1 MSLLVSGGAAAV
13 SAVSPL
19 TVGALQASSRAA
31 SVRYGSRIPT
41 YRRSNRTRSVAL
53 RVASSSSVFTAK
65 KFGPTHVRSYSTEP
79 QKKEETQPAATTASS
94 NNNNGVSLVDQLI
107 QGKTSPKSRIPS
119 WLTLPAIKKFVK
131 ELPQMTREV
140 LQHYW
145 MGTKLLWLNI
155 RLSTK
160 IAFRVLRG
168 HKMSR
173 RERRLL
179 VRTMS
184 DLFRLV
190 PFSVFV
196 IVPFME
202 LTLPIFLKLFPNM
215 LPSTFDDKMKQA
227 EALRKQLQLKVEM
240 ARFLKETVMEMQPS
254 SEKVEGDFGEFFRKL
269 RDGEMVHPSELVKY
283 AKFFEDEITLDGLER
298 SQLMAMCKILGMK
311 PFGPD
316 AFLRYQLKSRL
327 DQLKKDDIQIR
338 EEGIDNLTLEELQQ
352 ACHAR
357 GMPGYNSKNSY
368 LLKRRMEGW
377 LDLSL
382 DRNLP
387 VALLL
392 LSRAFQLT
400 ARAGLEDVLKD
411 TIATMPQELID
422 EIELRIEQKAQD
434 KVDRSLKLEVL
445 EHYRELVEEEAEE
458 EAEQLEEKK
467 EKLGA
472 DVEIKPIAEALTT
485 LASPVEPIK
494 QDIQELQQAVR
505 QLRVEGDV
513 NAAVEEVKNMEE
525 ERERLERE
533 ERERAEL
540 KARREMEPQA
550 AAALP
555 TEEELLKAQKEREQK
570 AREER
575 ERARTKEVK
584 SIRRLESKLEEMI
597 NSLNAEVEQAEPTL
611 QEGLNLIDRNKDGL
625 ISRDEIV
632 YALHVFKQKVP
643 TELVDKVVERLDKD
657 RDGLV
662 SVDELIKLAREY
674 DIDLPKAVAE
684 QQEADRVASLD
695 KKTPSQAAADVAAAA
710 GGAPQEKK
718 N

>member
-1 MSLLVSGGAAAV
+1 
-13 SAVSPL
+13 
-19 TVGALQASSRAA
+19 
-31 SVRYGSRIPT
+31 
-41 YRRSNRTRSVAL
+41 
-53 RVASSSSVFTAK
+53 
-65 KFGPTHVRSYSTEP
+65 
-79 QKKEETQPAATTASS
+79 
-94 NNNNGVSLVDQLI
+94 
-107 QGKTSPKSRIPS
+107 
-119 WLTLPAIKKFVK
+119 
-131 ELPQMTREV
+131 MTREV

-155 RLSTK
+155 RLATK

-168 HKMSR
+168 HKMTR

-196 IVPFME
+196 IVPGME

-254 SEKVEGDFGEFFRKL
+254 EEKVEGDFGEFFRKL

-298 SQLMAMCKILGMK
+298 SQLMAMCKLLGMK

-316 AFLRYQLKSRL
+316 ALLRYQLRSRL

-338 EEGIDNLTLEELQQ
+338 EEGIDNLTVEELQQ

-357 GMPGYNSKNSY
+357 GMPGYNSKNVY
-368 LLKRRMEGW
+368 LLRRRLEGW
-377 LDLSL
+377 LELSL

-458 EAEQLEEKK
+458 EAEELEEK
-467 EKLGA
+467 EKRKSDL
-472 DVEIKPIAEALTT
+472 EIKPIAEALST

-505 QLRVEGDV
+505 QLRVEGDM
-513 NAAVEEVKNMEE
+513 NAAVKEVKSMEE
-525 ERERLERE
+525 ERVRLERE
-533 ERERAEL
+533 ERELAEL
-540 KARREMEPQA
+540 KARREKEPQA

-555 TEEELLKAQKEREQK
+555 TDEELLKAQKEREQK

-575 ERARTKEVK
+575 ERTRAKEAK
-584 SIRRLESKLEEMI
+584 SIRRLEDKLAEMI
-597 NSLNAEVEQAEPTL
+597 SSLHDEVAQAEPTL
-611 QEGLNLIDRNKDGL
+611 QESLNLIDRNKDGL

-632 YALHVFKQKVP
+632 YALNVFKQKVP
-643 TELVDKVVERLDKD
+643 SQLVDKVVEHIDKD
-657 RDGLV
+657 QDGLV
-662 SVDELIKLAREY
+662 SVEELIRLAQEY

-684 QQEADRVASLD
+684 QQEADRVARLQ
-695 KKTPSQAAADVAAAA
+695 KKSPSQAAADIAAAA
-710 GGAPQEKK
+710 SEGSSAQKK
-718 N
+718 

>member
-1 MSLLVSGGAAAV
+1 VSLLTSKFF
-13 SAVSPL
+13 
-19 TVGALQASSRAA
+19 
-31 SVRYGSRIPT
+31 GSFFFFFT
-41 YRRSNRTRSVAL
+41 
-53 RVASSSSVFTAK
+53 SSSLFTAK
-65 KFGPTHVRSYSTEP
+65 KFGTRTQLRSFATEP
-79 QKKEETQPAATTASS
+79 QKSTWRNLRVEYNAAIADVGFFSFSFGAEEETQPTTTTT
-94 NNNNGVSLVDQLI
+94 NNNNNQLSLVDQLI
-107 QGKTSPKSRIPS
+107 QGKTNPKSRIPS

-131 ELPQMTREV
+131 EFPQMTREV

-145 MGTKLLWLNI
+145 MGTKLLWLNT
-155 RLSTK
+155 RLSMK

-338 EEGIDNLTLEELQQ
+338 DEGIDNLTLEELQQ

-377 LDLSL
+377 LELSL

-422 EIELRIEQKAQD
+422 EIELRIETKAQD

-467 EKLGA
+467 EKRGA

-570 AREER
+570 VREER
-575 ERARTKEVK
+575 ERTRTKEVK

-597 NSLNAEVEQAEPTL
+597 NSLNAEVEQAEPAL

-632 YALHVFKQKVP
+632 YALNVFQQKVP
-643 TELVDKVVERLDKD
+643 SDLVDNIVERLDKD
-657 RDGLV
+657 KDGLV

-710 GGAPQEKK
+710 GAPQDKK
-718 N
+718 K